1 MRRLVDEAYEHCHA
15 TLTRN
20 RALLDAVTDSL
31 VEKETLGADEIEVR
45 PRRRPRCI
53 SAAGDLGRSREAV
66 CSISALSLRV
76 PSTLLARLCG
86 WDTLSLPTR
95 AAPLAAPTDS
105 GRTACRRRRR
115 GRSRAGASQC
125 ASGPR
130 EEGRRRAPSMASSG
144 VWQGMGGCILLWSS
158 PVPCRTRQAPG
169 CFPSQR
175 PSWDLARSRSV
186 RRAGLFVCRVLTPL
200 LAASKVPTT
209 TSKNASPQCSILSD
223 IRASSLLHKLET
235 TAECSLHRRPLLAA
249 SSA

>member
-86 WDTLSLPTR
+86 RDTLSLPTR

-105 GRTACRRRRR
+105 GRTAFRRRRR

-144 VWQGMGGCILLWSS
+144 VWQGMGVSSCGRVLYPVARAKRPVAS
-158 PVPCRTRQAPG
+158 PVSARPG
-169 CFPSQR
+169 T
-175 PSWDLARSRSV
+175 W
-186 RRAGLFVCRVLTPL
+186 
-200 LAASKVPTT
+200 LAAVVY
-209 TSKNASPQCSILSD
+209 
-223 IRASSLLHKLET
+223 
-235 TAECSLHRRPLLAA
+235 AELDCLCVEC
-249 SSA
+249 